1 MHIDGSQIKKSAF
14 SKHRVNWKI
23 EDNHLII
30 INKKPGDI
38 VQKDKTN
45 DISLLEIVKE
55 YLKRKYNKPGNVYL
69 GLIHRIDRPTSG
81 LVMFAKTSKALSR
94 MNNML
99 KGKMIV
105 KTYWAITKN
114 KPEKKSS
121 QLVHWLKKNEK
132 KNKSTHFSRETKNA
146 KKAILDYTIIK
157 ELENYFL
164 LEILMG
170 SGRHH
175 QIRCQLQAIGCP
187 IKGDLK
193 YGAKRSNSDGSI
205 DLHAKHLKFI
215 HPVTKKEV
223 NLNAPVRENKI
234 WQSCV

>member
-1 MHIDGSQIKKSAF
+1 MKTLSNSRNLDILF
-14 SKHRVNWKI
+14 

-94 MNNML
+94 MNKML

-146 KKAILDYTIIK
+146 KKAILDYRIIK

-164 LEILMG
+164 LEIIMG

>member
-1 MHIDGSQIKKSAF
+1 MKTLSNSMNLDILF
-14 SKHRVNWKI
+14 

-99 KGKMIV
+99 KGKMID

-114 KPEKKSS
+114 KPEKESS

-164 LEILMG
+164 LEIIMG

>member
-1 MHIDGSQIKKSAF
+1 MKTLSNSRNLDILF
-14 SKHRVNWKI
+14 

-94 MNNML
+94 MNNMM

-114 KPEKKSS
+114 KPEKESS

-146 KKAILDYTIIK
+146 KKAILDYRIIK

>member
-1 MHIDGSQIKKSAF
+1 MKTLSNSRNLDILF
-14 SKHRVNWKI
+14 

-114 KPEKKSS
+114 KPEKESS

-157 ELENYFL
+157 KLENYFL
-164 LEILMG
+164 LEIIMG

>member
-1 MHIDGSQIKKSAF
+1 MKTLSNSRNLDILF
-14 SKHRVNWKI
+14 

-99 KGKMIV
+99 KEKMIV
-105 KTYWAITKN
+105 KTYLALTKN
-114 KPEKKSS
+114 KPEKESS

-164 LEILMG
+164 LEIIMG

>member
-1 MHIDGSQIKKSAF
+1 MKTLSNSMNLDILF
-14 SKHRVNWKI
+14 

-114 KPEKKSS
+114 KPEKESS

-146 KKAILDYTIIK
+146 KKAILDYRIIK
-157 ELENYFL
+157 EIENYFL
-164 LEILMG
+164 LEIIMG

>member
-1 MHIDGSQIKKSAF
+1 MKTLSNSINLDILF
-14 SKHRVNWKI
+14 

-164 LEILMG
+164 LEIIMG

>member
-1 MHIDGSQIKKSAF
+1 MKTLSNSRNLDILF
-14 SKHRVNWKI
+14 

-164 LEILMG
+164 LEIIMR

-215 HPVTKKEV
+215 HPVTKKEI

>member
-1 MHIDGSQIKKSAF
+1 MKTLSNSRNLDILF
-14 SKHRVNWKI
+14 

-114 KPEKKSS
+114 KPEKESS

-164 LEILMG
+164 LEIIMG

-205 DLHAKHLKFI
+205 DLHSKHLKFI

>member
-1 MHIDGSQIKKSAF
+1 MKTLSNSRNLDILF
-14 SKHRVNWKI
+14 

-164 LEILMG
+164 LEIIMG

-215 HPVTKKEV
+215 HPVTKKEI

>member
-1 MHIDGSQIKKSAF
+1 MKTLSNSMNLDILF
-14 SKHRVNWKI
+14 

-114 KPEKKSS
+114 KPEKESS

>member
-1 MHIDGSQIKKSAF
+1 MKTLSNSRNLDILF
-14 SKHRVNWKI
+14 

-114 KPEKKSS
+114 KPEKESS

-146 KKAILDYTIIK
+146 KKAILDYKIIK

-164 LEILMG
+164 LEIIMG

>member
-1 MHIDGSQIKKSAF
+1 MKTLSNSINLDILF
-14 SKHRVNWKI
+14 

-157 ELENYFL
+157 KLENYFL
-164 LEILMG
+164 LEIIMG

>member
-1 MHIDGSQIKKSAF
+1 MKTLSNSMNLDILF
-14 SKHRVNWKI
+14 

-132 KNKSTHFSRETKNA
+132 KNKSTHFSRQTKNA
-146 KKAILDYTIIK
+146 KKAILDYRIIK

>member
-1 MHIDGSQIKKSAF
+1 MKTLSNSMNLDILF
-14 SKHRVNWKI
+14 

-94 MNNML
+94 MNKML

-157 ELENYFL
+157 KLENYFL
-164 LEILMG
+164 LEIIMG

>member
-1 MHIDGSQIKKSAF
+1 MKTLSNSMNLDILF
-14 SKHRVNWKI
+14 

-99 KGKMIV
+99 KGKMIA

-114 KPEKKSS
+114 KPEKESD
-121 QLVHWLKKNEK
+121 QLIHWLRKNEK

-146 KKAILDYTIIK
+146 KKAILDYRIIK

>member
-1 MHIDGSQIKKSAF
+1 MNLDILF
-14 SKHRVNWKI
+14 

-114 KPEKKSS
+114 KPEKESS

-164 LEILMG
+164 LEIIMG

>member
-1 MHIDGSQIKKSAF
+1 MKTLSNFRNLDILF
-14 SKHRVNWKI
+14 

-114 KPEKKSS
+114 KPEKESS

-146 KKAILDYTIIK
+146 KKAILDYKIIK

-205 DLHAKHLKFI
+205 DLHAKHLKFM

>member
-1 MHIDGSQIKKSAF
+1 MKTLSNSRNLDILF
-14 SKHRVNWKI
+14 

-99 KGKMIV
+99 KGKMID

-114 KPEKKSS
+114 KPEKESS

-146 KKAILDYTIIK
+146 KKAILDYKIIK

-164 LEILMG
+164 LEIIMG

>member
-1 MHIDGSQIKKSAF
+1 MKTLSNSRNLDILF
-14 SKHRVNWKI
+14 

-132 KNKSTHFSRETKNA
+132 KNKSTHFSRETKNT

-164 LEILMG
+164 LEIIMG

>member
-1 MHIDGSQIKKSAF
+1 MNLDILF
-14 SKHRVNWKI
+14 

-157 ELENYFL
+157 KLENYFL
-164 LEILMG
+164 LEIIMG

>member
-1 MHIDGSQIKKSAF
+1 MNLDILF
-14 SKHRVNWKI
+14 

-146 KKAILDYTIIK
+146 KKAILDYRIIK

>member
-1 MHIDGSQIKKSAF
+1 MKTLSNSMNLDILF
-14 SKHRVNWKI
+14 

-114 KPEKKSS
+114 KPKKKSS

-164 LEILMG
+164 LEIIIG

>member
-1 MHIDGSQIKKSAF
+1 MKTLSNSRNLDVLF
-14 SKHRVNWKI
+14 

-164 LEILMG
+164 LEIIMG

-215 HPVTKKEV
+215 HPVTKKEI

>member
-1 MHIDGSQIKKSAF
+1 MKTLSNSINLDILF
-14 SKHRVNWKI
+14 

-114 KPEKKSS
+114 KPKKKSS

-146 KKAILDYTIIK
+146 KKAILNYRIIK
-157 ELENYFL
+157 ELENSNNNSS
-164 LEILMG
+164 I
-170 SGRHH
+170 
-175 QIRCQLQAIGCP
+175 QQL
-187 IKGDLK
+187 
-193 YGAKRSNSDGSI
+193 
-205 DLHAKHLKFI
+205 
-215 HPVTKKEV
+215 
-223 NLNAPVRENKI
+223 
-234 WQSCV
+234 

>member
-1 MHIDGSQIKKSAF
+1 MKTLSNSINLDILF
-14 SKHRVNWKI
+14 

-146 KKAILDYTIIK
+146 KKAILDYRIIK

>member
-1 MHIDGSQIKKSAF
+1 MKTLSNSMNLDILF
-14 SKHRVNWKI
+14 

>member
-1 MHIDGSQIKKSAF
+1 MKTLSNSRNLDILF
-14 SKHRVNWKI
+14 

-94 MNNML
+94 MNNMM

-114 KPEKKSS
+114 KPEKESS

-164 LEILMG
+164 LEIIMG

>member
-1 MHIDGSQIKKSAF
+1 MKTLSNSMNLDILF
-14 SKHRVNWKI
+14 

-45 DISLLEIVKE
+45 DISLLDIVKE

-94 MNNML
+94 MNNMM

-114 KPEKKSS
+114 KPEKESS

-164 LEILMG
+164 LEIIMG

>member
-1 MHIDGSQIKKSAF
+1 MKTLSNSRNLDILF
-14 SKHRVNWKI
+14 

-114 KPEKKSS
+114 KPEKESS

-146 KKAILDYTIIK
+146 KKAILDYRIIK

>member
-1 MHIDGSQIKKSAF
+1 MKTLSNSRNLDILF
-14 SKHRVNWKI
+14 

-114 KPEKKSS
+114 KPEKESN

-164 LEILMG
+164 LEIIMR

>member
-1 MHIDGSQIKKSAF
+1 MKTLSNSTNLDILF
-14 SKHRVNWKI
+14 

-164 LEILMG
+164 LEIIMG
-170 SGRHH
+170 SGRPH

-187 IKGDLK
+187 IKGDVK

>member
-1 MHIDGSQIKKSAF
+1 MKTLSNSMNLDILF
-14 SKHRVNWKI
+14 

-114 KPEKKSS
+114 KPKKKSS

-146 KKAILDYTIIK
+146 KKAILDYRIIK

>member
-1 MHIDGSQIKKSAF
+1 MKTLSNSRNLDILF
-14 SKHRVNWKI
+14 

-45 DISLLEIVKE
+45 DISLLDIVKE

-164 LEILMG
+164 LEIIMG

>member
-1 MHIDGSQIKKSAF
+1 MKTLSNSMNLDILF
-14 SKHRVNWKI
+14 

-146 KKAILDYTIIK
+146 KKAILDYRIIK

-205 DLHAKHLKFI
+205 DLHAKRLKFI

>member
-1 MHIDGSQIKKSAF
+1 MKTLSNSMNLDILF
-14 SKHRVNWKI
+14 

-114 KPEKKSS
+114 KPEKESS

-164 LEILMG
+164 LEIIMG

>member
-1 MHIDGSQIKKSAF
+1 MKNLSNSMNLDILF
-14 SKHRVNWKI
+14 

-164 LEILMG
+164 LEIIMR

-215 HPVTKKEV
+215 HPVTKKEI

>member
-1 MHIDGSQIKKSAF
+1 MKTLSNSRNLDILF
-14 SKHRVNWKI
+14 

-94 MNNML
+94 MNNMM

-164 LEILMG
+164 LEIIMG

>member
-1 MHIDGSQIKKSAF
+1 MKTLSNSRNLDILF
-14 SKHRVNWKI
+14 

-146 KKAILDYTIIK
+146 KKAILDYRIIK

>member
-1 MHIDGSQIKKSAF
+1 MKTLSNSINLDILF
-14 SKHRVNWKI
+14 